1 MDDKKI
7 KETAAEL
14 LRNKETVFRLLS
26 WLRPE
31 DIERGTLVLPDQMVN
46 EELRDFILDRAA
58 PYLSNYQLSCSKTG
72 GSPGNAGG
80 LVFLDLDLQIRQL
93 GKLRARYMISVAELA
108 FTSESRRLAFH
119 YREDVKSLGN
129 PLQAMALKALLGD
142 KTLLMKAAEMAKNS
156 QKGHSPGPALSVS
169 RDSALL
175 DLNHLPLALP
185 DFLDCVDLRYAGTGD
200 GFLRLRFSFRQTGN
214 RQ

>member
-14 LRNKETVFRLLS
+14 LRNKETIFRLLS

-31 DIERGTLVLPDQMVN
+31 DIERGTLVLPDQLIN
-46 EELRDFILDRAA
+46 EELRDFIIDRTS
-58 PYLSNYQLSCSKTG
+58 PYLSNYQLSCTKTG
-72 GSPGNAGG
+72 GSPGNPSG

-93 GKLRARYMISVAELA
+93 GKLRARYMISVSELT
-108 FTSESRRLAFH
+108 FTGESRRLAFH
-119 YREDVKSLGN
+119 YREDVRSLGN

-142 KTLLMKAAEMAKNS
+142 KTLLMRAAEMTKNS
-156 QKGHSPGPALSVS
+156 QKGFSPGPALSVG

-175 DLNHLPLALP
+175 DLNRLPLALP
-185 DFLDCVDLRYAGTGD
+185 DFLDCVDLWHEETGD
-200 GFLRLRFSFRQTGN
+200 GFLRFRFAFRQIAN
-214 RQ
+214 R